1 MRTYPLALPGMFM
14 VAVTLAGCD
23 QVPNEP
29 DTESTALYQPS
40 SGDGS
45 ASTYDVVFS
54 ATSGWDIQ
62 TDSYPDEHLGRSGVG
77 KNSSQIEIGG
87 AGREN
92 TFRMSAAFLTNLF
105 PEWETCF
112 GVDGDGTDMGGFS
125 GDMKPDKRGGGV
137 TTTFYFNRVPT
148 GSSTA
153 ISYVLTLNGTPGEGE
168 AFPPAS
174 GETTTVRFTPA
185 GSAVIASGQGGGK
198 GKKGSNGGSA
208 CVGDAVLSPGSH
220 VTVENKTPTP

>member
-148 GSSTA
+148 DGSTA
-153 ISYVLTLNGTPGEGE
+153 ISYVLTLNGKTGDDE
-168 AFPPAS
+168 AFPPDI
-174 GETTTVRFTPA
+174 GDLTTVWFDD
-185 GSAVIASGQGGGK
+185 AVISTQGGGK
-198 GKKGSNGGSA
+198 GKKDSNVGSA
-208 CVGDAVLSPGSH
+208 CVGTAELRPDGSY
-220 VTVENKTPTP
+220 VTVTGISSTG